1 MFGKALK
8 PRDFYYFR
16 NGPGNSTHFVA
27 GISLSEMLTYTRCR
41 YPILTYKVPS
51 VYNATKC
58 RWTVFTFAC

>member
-27 GISLSEMLTYTRCR
+27 GISLSEMLTYML
-41 YPILTYKVPS
+41 PIPQ
-51 VYNATKC
+51 
-58 RWTVFTFAC
+58 F